1 MSGAFAFAFTA
12 ALNPTLLTATLVM
25 MFASEPRRLMSGFL
39 LGAYTI
45 SISLGLVIVFALQ
58 DSGAVSTTQHT
69 LSPAVDVVFGVLLV
83 LVAFVLHSDRDARL
97 QERRRS
103 RAEAKRPKEA
113 PRWRKTLDKGSARS
127 AFAVGILLTLPG
139 ASYLAGM
146 SRIGKQDVST
156 LETVLA
162 VIVFCVIML
171 LLIELPLLG
180 FAISPDR
187 TRRTIKRFTDWV
199 GANTRMITTRA
210 ALVLGGLLLLR
221 AAITLLT

>member
-1 MSGAFAFAFTA
+1 MSGALALAFTA
-12 ALNPTLLTATLVM
+12 ALNPTLLTVTLVM
-25 MFASEPRRLMSGFL
+25 LFATEPRRLMSGFL

-58 DSGAVSTTQHT
+58 DSGAVSTTQRAV
-69 LSPAVDVVFGVLLV
+69 SPAVDVVLGLLLL
-83 LVAFVLHSDRDARL
+83 LVAFVIHGDRDARV
-97 QERRRS
+97 QERRRR
-103 RAEAKRPKEA
+103 RADATGPKEA

-180 FAISPDR
+180 FAVSPDR

-199 GANTRMITTRA
+199 STNTRMIITRV
-210 ALVLGGLLLLR
+210 ALVLGSLLLLH
-221 AAITLLT
+221 AAITVLS